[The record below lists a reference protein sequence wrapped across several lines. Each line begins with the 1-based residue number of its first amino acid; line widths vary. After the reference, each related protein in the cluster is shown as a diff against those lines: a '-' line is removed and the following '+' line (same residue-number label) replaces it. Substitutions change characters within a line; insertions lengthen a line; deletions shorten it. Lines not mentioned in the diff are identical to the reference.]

1 MKDKISVIIPVYNVE
16 DYLCKCVDCIISQT
30 YENLEI
36 ILVDDGSTDKSSRL
50 CDNLL
55 RRDSRIRVLH
65 KKNGGL
71 SDARNYGI
79 EIATGKYITFVDSDD
94 TVSVNYIET
103 LYELIIK
110 YNADI
115 SICNCVHCY
124 EGENIEFKEADYAV
138 AFEPEKA
145 ISNMLYQ
152 KLFLV
157 AAWAKLYK
165 IEFFYDIKFP
175 VGKLYEDSA
184 IMYQIFEKAKVIAFS
199 NAGIYG
205 YFHREGS
212 ITTQK
217 FNEKNFDILDI
228 SKEIFEHYKNNPE
241 IKNAA
246 ISYYVVAALRIY
258 LNCPSDP
265 RYSDRI
271 NEAKH
276 IINSNWKIVLRDK
289 QARKKTKLGIL
300 CYLLARPFIKKIHG
314 KVNRWS

>member
-16 DYLCKCVDCIISQT
+16 EYLCKCVEGIINQT
-30 YENLEI
+30 YANLEI
-36 ILVDDGSTDKSSRL
+36 ILVDDGSTDKSGQL
-50 CDNLL
+50 CDELSTT
-55 RRDSRIRVLH
+55 DSRITVLH

-79 EIATGKYITFVDSDD
+79 EKATGKYITFVDSDD
-94 TVSVNYIET
+94 TVAVNYIDT

-124 EGENIEFKEADYAV
+124 EGEKIQFREADYTV
-138 AFEPEKA
+138 AFETEKA

-157 AAWAKLYK
+157 SAWAKLYK
-165 IEFFYDIKFP
+165 IEFFSDTKFP
-175 VGKLYEDSA
+175 IGKLYEDSA
-184 IMYQIFEKAKVIAFS
+184 IMYQIFEKAKLIAFS
-199 NAGIYG
+199 NAEIYG

-217 FNEKNFDILDI
+217 FNDKNFDILDI
-228 SKEIFEHYKNNPE
+228 SKEIFEHYKNNKE
-241 IKNAA
+241 IKDAA

-258 LNCPSDP
+258 LNCPSESAY
-265 RYSDRI
+265 RDRI
-271 NEAKH
+271 NEVKH
-276 IINSNWKIVLRDK
+276 IISSNGLTVLRDK
-289 QARKKTKLGIL
+289 QARKKTKLGVL
-300 CYLLARPFIKKIHG
+300 CYFLARPFMKKIHG